1 MKNPGEIVHAQGI
14 ERGDYGQ
21 PPDDLGNQPEPFEVF
36 RLHLSKQPISRHLA
50 VFRHLTEAE
59 AAPPET
65 HGDDLFQTYERSAA
79 DEQDVGRVEGDAGLL
94 RVLVAAKRW
103 HSGDRAF
110 EKLRAPKKM
119 KRMERRSHA
128 HAMDESPVW
137 RISHGQATCQ
147 RRTLATH
154 RTALASTQASS
165 LPVPRRKPLDYRKVL
180 TGIIF
185 VLKTGIPWEELP
197 QEMGCGCGMT
207 CLNYLNAW
215 QRAGVWEKLH
225 QILLA
230 ELEQADKLDWSRAA
244 VDSAKARALGGGDQ
258 TGPNPTDRGKPGT
271 KHHVLTEGQ
280 GVPLV
285 THSTGANVPDVNE
298 LLPLVDD
305 IPPVRRKADRPRGV
319 PDNLYADRAY
329 DSQPHRQ
336 ELEARGID
344 PHLARRRTEHGSGLG
359 VYRWVAERTL
369 SWLHSFRR
377 LRLRTDRE
385 GPVHD
390 AFVSLASALI
400 CMWFL

>member
-1 MKNPGEIVHAQGI
+1 MAKPLVSDELWQRIEPLLPQPKPRRFRFPG
-14 ERGDYGQ
+14 
-21 PPDDLGNQPEPFEVF
+21 
-36 RLHLSKQPISRHLA
+36 
-50 VFRHLTEAE
+50 
-59 AAPPET
+59 
-65 HGDDLFQTYERSAA
+65 
-79 DEQDVGRVEGDAGLL
+79 
-94 RVLVAAKRW
+94 
-103 HSGDRAF
+103 
-110 EKLRAPKKM
+110 
-119 KRMERRSHA
+119 
-128 HAMDESPVW
+128 
-137 RISHGQATCQ
+137 
-147 RRTLATH
+147 
-154 RTALASTQASS
+154 
-165 LPVPRRKPLDYRKVL
+165 RKPLDYRKIL
-180 TGIIF
+180 PGIIF

-197 QEMGCGCGMT
+197 QEMGCGCGCGMT

-230 ELEQADKLDWSRAA
+230 ELEQADKLDGSRAA

-305 IPPVRRKADRPRGV
+305 IPPVRRKADCPRRV

>member
-1 MKNPGEIVHAQGI
+1 MSTIASLDRIGVGI
-14 ERGDYGQ
+14 DTARYGHRVSFLR
-21 PPDDLGNQPEPFEVF
+21 PDRKP
-36 RLHLSKQPISRHLA
+36 
-50 VFRHLTEAE
+50 
-59 AAPPET
+59 
-65 HGDDLFQTYERSAA
+65 
-79 DEQDVGRVEGDAGLL
+79 
-94 RVLVAAKRW
+94 AAKPLTVMENRA
-103 HSGDRAF
+103 GYQALQDRLNQLHEQHPTANF
-110 EKLRAPKKM
+110 HVRIDAAGQYAVNLELFLRSLRAPKKM

>member
-1 MKNPGEIVHAQGI
+1 
-14 ERGDYGQ
+14 
-21 PPDDLGNQPEPFEVF
+21 
-36 RLHLSKQPISRHLA
+36 
-50 VFRHLTEAE
+50 
-59 AAPPET
+59 
-65 HGDDLFQTYERSAA
+65 
-79 DEQDVGRVEGDAGLL
+79 
-94 RVLVAAKRW
+94 
-103 HSGDRAF
+103 
-110 EKLRAPKKM
+110 M

-305 IPPVRRKADRPRGV
+305 IPPVRRKADRPRRV

-336 ELEARGID
+336 ELERGGLI
-344 PHLARRRTEHGSGLG
+344 PTWRGVGPNTAVAWGSIAGWRSGPCRGCTAFAGSGCG
-359 VYRWVAERTL
+359 PIERVRSMMPSSRWLQL
-369 SWLHSFRR
+369 SYVCGSY
-377 LRLRTDRE
+377 DK
-385 GPVHD
+385 V
-390 AFVSLASALI
+390 
-400 CMWFL
+400 FLLVL

>member
-1 MKNPGEIVHAQGI
+1 MIVWFARMWREAGPVQQSAGMLTRGEKVETRRI
-14 ERGDYGQ
+14 ET
-21 PPDDLGNQPEPFEVF
+21 
-36 RLHLSKQPISRHLA
+36 SA
-50 VFRHLTEAE
+50 VPA
-59 AAPPET
+59 
-65 HGDDLFQTYERSAA
+65 RS
-79 DEQDVGRVEGDAGLL
+79 
-94 RVLVAAKRW
+94 
-103 HSGDRAF
+103 ST
-110 EKLRAPKKM
+110 RAPKKM

-128 HAMDESPVW
+128 HAMDESSVW

-280 GVPLV
+280 GVPLLPTAAMKKIV
-285 THSTGANVPDVNE
+285 PSSSRPKNV
-298 LLPLVDD
+298 
-305 IPPVRRKADRPRGV
+305 
-319 PDNLYADRAY
+319 
-329 DSQPHRQ
+329 
-336 ELEARGID
+336 
-344 PHLARRRTEHGSGLG
+344 SG
-359 VYRWVAERTL
+359 
-369 SWLHSFRR
+369 
-377 LRLRTDRE
+377 
-385 GPVHD
+385 P
-390 AFVSLASALI
+390 
-400 CMWFL
+400 

>member
-1 MKNPGEIVHAQGI
+1 MVTH
-14 ERGDYGQ
+14 
-21 PPDDLGNQPEPFEVF
+21 PPRKTRF
-36 RLHLSKQPISRHLA
+36 RLLVRLYRTGLVTRRVPSER
-50 VFRHLTEAE
+50 
-59 AAPPET
+59 
-65 HGDDLFQTYERSAA
+65 FQST
-79 DEQDVGRVEGDAGLL
+79 
-94 RVLVAAKRW
+94 
-103 HSGDRAF
+103 
-110 EKLRAPKKM
+110 KKI

-165 LPVPRRKPLDYRKVL
+165 LPVPRHKPLDYRKVL

-185 VLKTGIPWEELP
+185 VLKTGIPWEQLP

-244 VDSAKARALGGGDQ
+244 VDSAKARALGGGDP

-285 THSTGANVPDVNE
+285 THNTGANVPDVNE

-305 IPPVRRKADRPRGV
+305 IPPVHRKADRPPRSPG
-319 PDNLYADRAY
+319 
-329 DSQPHRQ
+329 QPV
-336 ELEARGID
+336 
-344 PHLARRRTEHGSGLG
+344 RRPG
-359 VYRWVAERTL
+359 
-369 SWLHSFRR
+369 
-377 LRLRTDRE
+377 LRLT
-385 GPVHD
+385 
-390 AFVSLASALI
+390 AASPGVGGAGD
-400 CMWFL
+400 

>member
-1 MKNPGEIVHAQGI
+1 
-14 ERGDYGQ
+14 
-21 PPDDLGNQPEPFEVF
+21 
-36 RLHLSKQPISRHLA
+36 
-50 VFRHLTEAE
+50 
-59 AAPPET
+59 
-65 HGDDLFQTYERSAA
+65 
-79 DEQDVGRVEGDAGLL
+79 
-94 RVLVAAKRW
+94 
-103 HSGDRAF
+103 
-110 EKLRAPKKM
+110 
-119 KRMERRSHA
+119 
-128 HAMDESPVW
+128 MDESPVW

-165 LPVPRRKPLDYRKVL
+165 LPVPRGKPLDYRKVL

-185 VLKTGIPWEELP
+185 VLKTGIPWEQLP

-230 ELEQADKLDWSRAA
+230 ELEQADKLDWSCAA

-344 PHLARRRTEHGSGLG
+344 PHLRGVGPNTAVAWGSIAGWRSGPCRGCTAFAGSGCG
-359 VYRWVAERTL
+359 PIERVRSMMPSSHWLQL
-369 SWLHSFRR
+369 SYVCGSY
-377 LRLRTDRE
+377 DK
-385 GPVHD
+385 V
-390 AFVSLASALI
+390 
-400 CMWFL
+400 FLLVL

>member
-1 MKNPGEIVHAQGI
+1 MDGL
-14 ERGDYGQ
+14 ER
-21 PPDDLGNQPEPFEVF
+21 
-36 RLHLSKQPISRHLA
+36 
-50 VFRHLTEAE
+50 T
-59 AAPPET
+59 
-65 HGDDLFQTYERSAA
+65 
-79 DEQDVGRVEGDAGLL
+79 
-94 RVLVAAKRW
+94 
-103 HSGDRAF
+103 
-110 EKLRAPKKM
+110 KKM

-185 VLKTGIPWEELP
+185 VLKTGIPWEQLP

-230 ELEQADKLDWSRAA
+230 ELEQADKLDWSCAA

-271 KHHVLTEGQ
+271 KHHVLTERSRRAAGDPQ
-280 GVPLV
+280 HRRP
-285 THSTGANVPDVNE
+285 TCPTSTSCCRWSTTSRRCAARRTAPAESRTTCTPTGPDE
-298 LLPLVDD
+298 LSSRIARSWRPGDRS
-305 IPPVRRKADRPRGV
+305 PP
-319 PDNLYADRAY
+319 
-329 DSQPHRQ
+329 
-336 ELEARGID
+336 AR
-344 PHLARRRTEHGSGLG
+344 RRRTEHGSGLG
-359 VYRWVAERTL
+359 VYRWVAEPGRL
-369 SWLHSFRR
+369 VVAAAAFAR
-377 LRLRTDRE
+377 LRCADRSRGS
-385 GPVHD
+385 GPMMPSVHRLQLSYVCGSYD
-390 AFVSLASALI
+390 KVF
-400 CMWFL
+400 F

>member
-1 MKNPGEIVHAQGI
+1 
-14 ERGDYGQ
+14 
-21 PPDDLGNQPEPFEVF
+21 
-36 RLHLSKQPISRHLA
+36 
-50 VFRHLTEAE
+50 
-59 AAPPET
+59 
-65 HGDDLFQTYERSAA
+65 
-79 DEQDVGRVEGDAGLL
+79 
-94 RVLVAAKRW
+94 
-103 HSGDRAF
+103 
-110 EKLRAPKKM
+110 M
-119 KRMERRSHA
+119 KRMERRSHV

-137 RISHGQATCQ
+137 RISHGHATCQ

-154 RTALASTQASS
+154 RTALASAQASS
-165 LPVPRRKPLDYRKVL
+165 LPVPRCKPLDYRKVL

-298 LLPLVDD
+298 LLSLVDD
-305 IPPVRRKADRPRGV
+305 IPPVRRKADRPRRV

-336 ELEARGID
+336 ELEAGD
-344 PHLARRRTEHGSGLG
+344 
-359 VYRWVAERTL
+359 
-369 SWLHSFRR
+369 
-377 LRLRTDRE
+377 
-385 GPVHD
+385 
-390 AFVSLASALI
+390 
-400 CMWFL
+400 

>member
-1 MKNPGEIVHAQGI
+1 
-14 ERGDYGQ
+14 
-21 PPDDLGNQPEPFEVF
+21 
-36 RLHLSKQPISRHLA
+36 
-50 VFRHLTEAE
+50 
-59 AAPPET
+59 
-65 HGDDLFQTYERSAA
+65 
-79 DEQDVGRVEGDAGLL
+79 
-94 RVLVAAKRW
+94 
-103 HSGDRAF
+103 
-110 EKLRAPKKM
+110 
-119 KRMERRSHA
+119 
-128 HAMDESPVW
+128 MDESPVW

-185 VLKTGIPWEELP
+185 VLKTGIPWEQLP

-305 IPPVRRKADRPRGV
+305 IPPVRRKADRPRRV

-377 LRLRTDRE
+377 LWLRTDRE

-400 CMWFL
+400 YMWFL

>member
-1 MKNPGEIVHAQGI
+1 
-14 ERGDYGQ
+14 
-21 PPDDLGNQPEPFEVF
+21 
-36 RLHLSKQPISRHLA
+36 
-50 VFRHLTEAE
+50 
-59 AAPPET
+59 
-65 HGDDLFQTYERSAA
+65 
-79 DEQDVGRVEGDAGLL
+79 
-94 RVLVAAKRW
+94 
-103 HSGDRAF
+103 
-110 EKLRAPKKM
+110 
-119 KRMERRSHA
+119 
-128 HAMDESPVW
+128 MDESPVW

-154 RTALASTQASS
+154 RTAFASTQASS
-165 LPVPRRKPLDYRKVL
+165 LPVPRCKPLDYRKVL

-185 VLKTGIPWEELP
+185 VLKTGIPWEQLP

-336 ELEARGID
+336 ELERGGLIPTCAASD
-344 PHLARRRTEHGSGLG
+344 RTRQWPGGLSLGGGADLVVAAQLSQAPVADRSRGSG
-359 VYRWVAERTL
+359 
-369 SWLHSFRR
+369 
-377 LRLRTDRE
+377 
-385 GPVHD
+385 P
-390 AFVSLASALI
+390 
-400 CMWFL
+400 